1 MPPLDREPLDAIIN
15 VRVSE
20 REKAAVRTSAATA
33 GLSISAYCRRRFLG
47 RPVIAHGDRAII
59 RELRRQGGL
68 LKSLHTES
76 HGAYSDATAAA
87 LDSIR
92 CYIEKLA
99 K

>member
-1 MPPLDREPLDAIIN
+1 MPSLDREPLDAVIN

-20 REKAAVRTSAATA
+20 REKAAIRASAAAA

-59 RELRRQGGL
+59 RELRRQGGH
-68 LKSLHTES
+68 LKKLHIES
-76 HGAYSDATAAA
+76 RGRYSEATAAA

-92 CYIEKLA
+92 CYIERLA
-99 K
+99 Q